1 MGGTLWPRGG
11 GATGGTPLSGVA
23 PASRSTG
30 CESPGSVHGGRGRR
44 WRGGARVG
52 GVAAGR
58 SGSLGLAESGRG
70 RFHLRRSGGASR
82 GVAAVAA
89 AVGRSGPAGRSWWG
103 RPHAVAAAAAV
114 RAVAVPRTRAASM
127 SSAAWLHRGAPPL
140 RVFSSVPQ
148 LGAMSC
154 SGAGVPAAPDW
165 GIVRVWLEE
174 HRAQA
179 NDVNV
184 VLKTASQGLAG
195 LQAQLVTLEKGGP
208 SAEALGTVRNA
219 VTSTSPLVTVLQ
231 TILRL
236 HFDAEVVRANGATKL
251 QPHLQWGMRGGGCFM
266 SCVSVT

>member
-11 GATGGTPLSGVA
+11 GGIGITPLSGVA

-114 RAVAVPRTRAASM
+114 RAVACAAYTCSIDVV
-127 SSAAWLHRGAPPL
+127 RG
-140 RVFSSVPQ
+140 V
-148 LGAMSC
+148 
-154 SGAGVPAAPDW
+154 AAPRSPPPARLLVCPA
-165 GIVRVWLEE
+165 VRG
-174 HRAQA
+174 H
-179 NDVNV
+179 
-184 VLKTASQGLAG
+184 VLFRRGGPCCSRLGDCAGLAG
-195 LQAQLVTLEKGGP
+195 
-208 SAEALGTVRNA
+208 
-219 VTSTSPLVTVLQ
+219 
-231 TILRL
+231 
-236 HFDAEVVRANGATKL
+236 RASRAG
-251 QPHLQWGMRGGGCFM
+251 Q
-266 SCVSVT
+266 